1 MRAAEAR
8 VVLGRRCC
16 GHRGLPCTNPRRL
29 ALAFAAVG
37 ALTAALPLTGPAAQ
51 QQRAS
56 LHIKSA
62 ILVEP
67 ATTAPLA
74 IEVGPQGS
82 LPRNH
87 FVRIRGLP
95 AAAVLS
101 EGHAISP
108 GSWAVPL
115 ASLPALK
122 ITVPSVSQGQF
133 GVTVSL
139 LTIDGTVVDDAKT
152 MLIVG
157 ATAPAAVTQGVADTP
172 PRAAVA
178 SLGPSSASPPAATAL
193 KQQEALKLHAS
204 GLQRLGRGNIAA
216 ARMFFLRAAEA
227 GLPQSA
233 LALGGTYDPGEL
245 ARLKVIGLRPD
256 RDAARK
262 WYEKARELGS
272 IEAVGRLQ
280 RLGTR

>member
-1 MRAAEAR
+1 LPFAAIA
-8 VVLGRRCC
+8 
-16 GHRGLPCTNPRRL
+16 
-29 ALAFAAVG
+29 ALA
-37 ALTAALPLTGPAAQ
+37 AALPLAGPAAQ

-56 LHIKSA
+56 LHIGSA
-62 ILVEP
+62 IVIQP
-67 ATTAPLA
+67 ATTVPLA

-82 LPRNH
+82 LPKNH

-115 ASLPALK
+115 AGLPTLK
-122 ITVPSVSQGQF
+122 ITVPSVSPGRF

-139 LTIDGTVVDDAKT
+139 LTIDGTVVDDTKT
-152 MLIVG
+152 MLIVS
-157 ATAPAAVTQGVADTP
+157 ASAPAGLTEGVPETG
-172 PRAAVA
+172 PRTAVA
-178 SLGPSSASPPAATAL
+178 SLGPSTASPPATAP

-204 GLQRLGRGNIAA
+204 GLQHLGRGNIAA
-216 ARMFFLRAAEA
+216 ARMFFQRAAES
-227 GLPQSA
+227 GLPQGA
-233 LALGGTYDPGEL
+233 LALGGTYEPEEL
-245 ARLKVIGLRPD
+245 AKLKVIGLRPD
-256 RDAARK
+256 HDAARK

-272 IEAVGRLQ
+272 SEAAGRLQ